1 MKTMLYI
8 IGCGIIAIWVVLV
21 DFSAIPDVKPLAVKA
36 WQPSNDGI
44 IEIKHAKVDVS
55 NAQNKCK
62 LEIQKAKQ
70 YIEQLKIIE
79 NDSLIR
85 LSQNDLVE

>member
-8 IGCGIIAIWVVLV
+8 IGCGIIAIWVGFV
-21 DFSAIPDVKPLAVKA
+21 DFSAIPDVKPLTVKA

-44 IEIKHAKVDVS
+44 IEINHAKVDVS
-55 NAQNKCK
+55 KAQNKCEI
-62 LEIQKAKQ
+62 EIQKAKQ

-85 LSQNDLVE
+85 LSQNDN